1 VGRAAAL
8 LGLAIAIAAW
18 YAIAPHLDPLTL
30 WQDVALLAFVIIP
43 AVLFLVWLALP
54 LWNARRLLLVGVAC
68 LVLAFV
74 FGTLDLDV
82 AANFAKLAGVTFLA
96 WWFLGFFE
104 NVSWVVLVAVIIPW
118 VDAYS
123 VWRGPTK
130 HITSEHEEV
139 FSALSIGFVV
149 PGGGAA
155 RLGLPDVL
163 FFALFLAAAVR
174 FDLRPFWTWI
184 GLVLGLSLTIVLAT
198 WWDVGG
204 LPALPALSVGFLVP
218 NADLLW
224 ARLRHAARDDP
235 GQTRDMSQ
243 EGRPGSDT
251 ARM

>member
-1 VGRAAAL
+1 MGRAAAL

-43 AVLFLVWLALP
+43 AVLFLIWLALP
-54 LWNARRLLLVGVAC
+54 LWSARWLLPAGVVC
-68 LVLAFV
+68 LVLALVLGNFD
-74 FGTLDLDV
+74 FDV
-82 AANFAKLAGVTFLA
+82 AANFAKLAGVTFIA
-96 WWFLGFFE
+96 WWFLGYFE
-104 NVSWVVLVAVIIPW
+104 NVSWVVLVAAIIPW

-218 NADLLW
+218 NADILW
-224 ARLRHAARDDP
+224 ARLRAQARDAA
-235 GQTRDMSQ
+235 Q
-243 EGRPGSDT
+243 EGKPGSDT
-251 ARM
+251 ART